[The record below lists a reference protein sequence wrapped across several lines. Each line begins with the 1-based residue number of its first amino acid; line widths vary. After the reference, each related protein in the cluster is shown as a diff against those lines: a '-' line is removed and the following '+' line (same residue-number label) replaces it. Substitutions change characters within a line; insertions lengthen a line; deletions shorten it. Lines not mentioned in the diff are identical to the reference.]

1 MRPSIIQQ
9 ERLSS
14 VELNEH
20 DTKLLLCVASG
31 NPKPSY
37 TWKKNGVIIQQ
48 HQGSNYTITSAK
60 KEDRGQYTC
69 EAVVSIPELS
79 FTHYASYTVDVK
91 VKCKY
96 QLYSRSDE
104 KFHLGLTGMSTCH
117 LFG

>member
-1 MRPSIIQQ
+1 MQWCSVFSIVQPSIIQQ
-9 ERLSS
+9 EHLPS

-37 TWKKNGVIIQQ
+37 TWKKDGAVIQQ
-48 HQGSNYTITSAK
+48 SQESNYTITSAK

-69 EAVVSIPELS
+69 EAVVSVPELS
-79 FTHYASYTVDVK
+79 YTRYASYTVDIK

-96 QLYSRSDE
+96 YCNKL
-104 KFHLGLTGMSTCH
+104 
-117 LFG
+117 